1 MKVESKGPRIITG
14 KYKGARLAVSMEA
27 RPVTDRVKK
36 TIFDTLGAEIIK
48 DAIVADV
55 FAGSGNMGIEALSQG
70 AASADFI
77 DSDRYSVNAI
87 NFNIRKLNIPEDQ
100 AKVYKMHHERFLN
113 TNLDKKYSLLFV
125 DPPFN
130 YTEKLKLKRFLKVM
144 DENSL
149 MVLKLKNI
157 HLKHRYF
164 EGFEIIYSKQY
175 GANKVFYLKV
185 AVDENISE

>member
-14 KYKGARLAVSMEA
+14 IYKGARLAVSNEA

-36 TIFDTLGAEIIK
+36 TIFDTLGPEIIK
-48 DAIVADV
+48 DSIVADI

-77 DSDRYSVNAI
+77 DSDRYAVNAI
-87 NFNIRKLNIPEDQ
+87 NFNLRKLNIDESK

-113 TNLDKKYSLLFV
+113 TNLEKKYTLLFV

-130 YTEKLKLKRFLKVM
+130 YTEKLKLRRFLKVM

-149 MVLKLKNI
+149 MVLKLKSM
-157 HLKHRYF
+157 HLKKRYF
-164 EGFEIIYSKQY
+164 EGFETIYSKEY

-185 AVDENISE
+185 ATEENI